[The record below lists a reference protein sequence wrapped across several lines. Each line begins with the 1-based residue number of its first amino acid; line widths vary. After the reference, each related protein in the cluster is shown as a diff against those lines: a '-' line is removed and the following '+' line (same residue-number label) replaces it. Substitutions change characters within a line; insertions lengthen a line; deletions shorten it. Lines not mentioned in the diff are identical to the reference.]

1 MTQELKWGEHEG
13 INWSGG
19 TPAHPSF
26 CQVRREQERGKL
38 RVWIAFAVADPAM
51 PAPLLP
57 LLLRTLM
64 SRLLLPATRLARRHL
79 LPLLRRL
86 ARRLGSQDVR
96 EALLGCLLFILS
108 QSRPPDA
115 EEVSRV
121 AGQERRERL
130 APPK

>member
-1 MTQELKWGEHEG
+1 
-13 INWSGG
+13 
-19 TPAHPSF
+19 
-26 CQVRREQERGKL
+26 
-38 RVWIAFAVADPAM
+38 M
-51 PAPLLP
+51 PIPLLP

-64 SRLLLPATRLARRHL
+64 SHLLLPATRLARRHL

-130 APPK
+130 ASHKRGCDP

>member
-1 MTQELKWGEHEG
+1 
-13 INWSGG
+13 
-19 TPAHPSF
+19 
-26 CQVRREQERGKL
+26 
-38 RVWIAFAVADPAM
+38 M
-51 PAPLLP
+51 PVPLLP

-64 SRLLLPATRLARRHL
+64 SHLLLPATRLARQHL

-86 ARRLGSQDVR
+86 ARRLGSRDVR

-121 AGQERRERL
+121 AGQERREKL
-130 APPK
+130 APPKRGCDP